1 MSNSEIVIIFNGTTT
16 EIPMGKLIYQATN
29 DQLIALEDGA
39 IITMYGFNGST
50 GSIMSQQPKIYYSP
64 TMGALMIGT
73 IDLMGGY
80 SAVSSSFVS
89 LQLRSDDPPTPITET
104 SQSATGEPVAFCFK
118 TNYTGA
124 WTDFLTNIPG
134 LEVDVDTTGDTANW
148 VNVTM
153 HDADHMR
160 DILDPEYNPSD
171 IRKVILV
178 RYNIGATLG

>member
-1 MSNSEIVIIFNGTTT
+1 
-16 EIPMGKLIYQATN
+16 
-29 DQLIALEDGA
+29 
-39 IITMYGFNGST
+39 
-50 GSIMSQQPKIYYSP
+50 
-64 TMGALMIGT
+64 MGALMIGT
-73 IDLMGGY
+73 VDIMGQHAAISSRFVALQLT
-80 SAVSSSFVS
+80 SADPHTPTSEVS
-89 LQLRSDDPPTPITET
+89 LSG
-104 SQSATGEPVAFCFK
+104 SGEPVIFCFR